1 MIKKIKAVIF
11 DLDGTLVSSRLDFNW
26 LRQQISCPENE
37 DILTFTANLSDPK
50 LQQRAHAI
58 IEQHELDD
66 AQAASWLPGAKRLV
80 NHLHRHNYPLA
91 IVTRNFSEAAQIKL
105 RNNTMPITRVITRE
119 DAPAK
124 PDPTAL
130 LMVAEEWH
138 LTPEQI
144 MYIGDYRYDIEAA
157 NRASMMSCLYAP
169 DKQPDYASQADI
181 VIQHFD
187 ELTRKMG

>member
-80 NHLHRHNYPLA
+80 DHLYQHNYPLA
-91 IVTRNFSEAAQIKL
+91 IVTRNFSRAAQIKL
-105 RNNTMPITRVITRE
+105 RNNAMPITRVITRE

-130 LMVAEEWH
+130 LMVAKEWH

-169 DKQPDYASQADI
+169 DEQPDYASQADI

-187 ELTRKMG
+187 ELTLKMS